1 MRDNSINWFV
11 FLLKS
16 EMSKNV
22 LINITNVSHVS
33 RGYYNFTPC
42 YNNYRDNGRY
52 QLTQDSYT
60 PYLGGRSPLPDKY
73 LAVTYK

>member
-1 MRDNSINWFV
+1 MRANSINWFV

-22 LINITNVSHVS
+22 LINITNVSHAS
-33 RGYYNFTPC
+33 REYYNFTPR
-42 YNNYRDNGRY
+42 YNCRDNGRY